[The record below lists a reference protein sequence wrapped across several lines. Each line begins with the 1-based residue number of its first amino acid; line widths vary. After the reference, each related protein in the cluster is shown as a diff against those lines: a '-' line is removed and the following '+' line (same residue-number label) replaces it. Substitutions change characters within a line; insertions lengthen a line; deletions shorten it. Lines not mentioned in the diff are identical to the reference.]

1 MRAVSYLIAGVLL
14 VLSTLA
20 CANRQTVMVPPRI
33 DLKPHEMI
41 GVVEFDSSSDGELGP
56 LATRRFTESARRDQ
70 GLVRVVSIGSSDEAL
85 RSVGRTKWDA
95 ETFRALGREHGV
107 ETIVVGN
114 LSVSDIRPNIRIDR
128 SLRSGS
134 LSAQV
139 GAELDVQMIETATG
153 ASIWNN
159 SGSASQSVGHV
170 SVFGGKD
177 FVFDAEDPESAYG
190 GLIDTLISQVTSDFH
205 VRWERR

>member
-1 MRAVSYLIAGVLL
+1 MRAVSGLIACVLL
-14 VLSTLA
+14 VLSMPG
-20 CANRQTVMVPPRI
+20 CASRQTVTIAPRI
-33 DLKPHEMI
+33 DLKQHELI
-41 GVVEFDSSSDGELGP
+41 GVVEFDSSSEGELGP

-70 GLVRVVSIGSSDEAL
+70 GLVRVVSIGSSEEAL
-85 RSVGRTKWDA
+85 RSVGRKEWDA

-107 ETIVVGN
+107 ETIVIGN

-134 LSAQV
+134 LTAQV

-153 ASIWNN
+153 ASIWNT
-159 SGSASQSVGHV
+159 SGRASQSVGHV

-177 FVFDAEDPESAYG
+177 FVFDAEDPEGAYG
-190 GLIDTLISQVTSDFH
+190 GLIDTLVAQVTSDFH

>member
-1 MRAVSYLIAGVLL
+1 MRVVSYLIAGVLL
-14 VLSTLA
+14 VLATLA
-20 CANRQTVMVPPRI
+20 CASRQTVRVAPRI
-33 DLKPHEMI
+33 DLKQHEMI

-85 RSVGRTKWDA
+85 RSVGRAKWNA

-177 FVFDAEDPESAYG
+177 FVFDAEDPERAYG
-190 GLIDTLISQVTSDFH
+190 GLIDSLISQVTSDFH